1 MSAPVVAGAES
12 WSHVGTR
19 DAGVL
24 VIHGF
29 TGNPSSMRELAQSFA
44 DAGFHVEL
52 PRLSGHGTAVAD
64 MIPTRWADWSADAE
78 RALATLS
85 ARCNS
90 VVVAGLSMGGAL
102 TLWLASRHPNLA
114 GIVCINPVT
123 QPMADDMMAAISGMV
138 DGGVE
143 TFPGIGSDIAD
154 PGVVESSYAET
165 PVRALHSMLVDGV
178 TPLSTQYPAIHVPL
192 LLFSSINDHVVDPTQ
207 GDFLADT
214 FGGPV
219 ERIVLERS
227 FHVATQ
233 DYDKNV
239 INDAAVRFANQVT
252 AR

>member
-1 MSAPVVAGAES
+1 
-12 WSHVGTR
+12 
-19 DAGVL
+19 
-24 VIHGF
+24 
-29 TGNPSSMRELAQSFA
+29 MRELAQSCA

-64 MIPTRWADWSADAE
+64 MIPTRWADWSTDAE

-85 ARCNS
+85 ARCS
-90 VVVAGLSMGGAL
+90 TVVVAGLSMGGAL

-154 PGVVESSYAET
+154 PDVVESSYAET
-165 PVRALHSMLVDGV
+165 PVRAMHSMLVDGV

-207 GDFLADT
+207 GDFLANT
-214 FGGPV
+214 YGGSV
-219 ERIVLERS
+219 ERVMLERS

-233 DYDKNV
+233 DYDKHV
-239 INDAAVRFANQVT
+239 INEGAVRFANQVT

>member
-29 TGNPSSMRELAQSFA
+29 TGNPSSMRELAQSCA

-64 MIPTRWADWSADAE
+64 MIPTRWADWSTDAE

-85 ARCNS
+85 ARCS
-90 VVVAGLSMGGAL
+90 TVVVAGLSMGGAL

-154 PGVVESSYAET
+154 PDVVESSYAET
-165 PVRALHSMLVDGV
+165 PVRAMHSMLVDGV

-207 GDFLADT
+207 GDFLANT
-214 FGGPV
+214 YGGSV
-219 ERIVLERS
+219 ERVMLERS

-233 DYDKNV
+233 DYDKHV
-239 INDAAVRFANQVT
+239 INEGAVRFANQVT

>member
-29 TGNPSSMRELAQSFA
+29 TGNPSSMRELAQSCA

-64 MIPTRWADWSADAE
+64 MIPTRWADWSTDAE

-85 ARCNS
+85 ARCS
-90 VVVAGLSMGGAL
+90 TVVVAGLSMGGAL

-154 PGVVESSYAET
+154 PDVVESSYAET

-207 GDFLADT
+207 GDFLANT
-214 FGGPV
+214 YGGSV
-219 ERIVLERS
+219 ERVMLERS

-233 DYDKNV
+233 DYDKHV
-239 INDAAVRFANQVT
+239 INEGAVRFANQVT